1 MSLSSRLQDVRLSA
15 AAADFSQ
22 VELHV
27 IKSAG
32 SHSLLKHRLNVVF
45 METGSFI
52 QVAEQMQVKDRGVI
66 QSEDQTRTY
75 NSTLSLNLFCRKSL
89 HLLPQ
94 TLRKNTADKIQ
105 GAA

>member
-1 MSLSSRLQDVRLSA
+1 MSLRSRLQDVRLSA

-52 QVAEQMQVKDRGVI
+52 QVVKDRGVI